1 MNDFHSRW
9 FDLRSARCELNE
21 GSRTVHSHLENVLT
35 PALSKKIIRPGV

>member
-1 MNDFHSRW
+1 MKDFHSRW

-21 GSRTVHSHLENVLT
+21 ASRTVSLRNVLT